1 LIAAARCIELAAVF
15 QVDYNV
21 AGYVAGTTPPYR
33 TQIRRRLVIAVEP
46 GDFDTFVRRHRQI
59 TTARS

>member
-1 LIAAARCIELAAVF
+1 LIIDCLYRAI
-15 QVDYNV
+15 VDYNV